1 MRRIFSTFIIILIIA
16 LLLIG
21 LIYSIE
27 KPSKITT
34 ITSYIL
40 TTYTSVYTEKLFIT
54 TTFTLTTTSQIPSTI
69 ITETITI
76 STTYKPY
83 ITAYFSPKGGCEKA
97 ILEWINRAN
106 KSIHIMIYS
115 FTLDSISDALISA
128 YKKGIEV
135 LIIFEKE
142 QISKY
147 SEDIKL
153 KNAGIIVRYDNNP
166 ALMHNKVMIIDSKVV
181 LTGSFN
187 WSAQAEDKNN
197 ENLLI
202 IIDNEIA
209 ELYEKE
215 FQEIWNESTFY

>member
-1 MRRIFSTFIIILIIA
+1 MKSTAFIIVLIIA
-16 LLLIG
+16 LLLVIE
-21 LIYSIE
+21 LTYFIE
-27 KPSKITT
+27 KPPKITT
-34 ITSYIL
+34 ITSYIS
-40 TTYTSVYTEKLFIT
+40 TTHTNVYTEKLFIT
-54 TTFTLTTTSQIPSTI
+54 TTYTLA
-69 ITETITI
+69 
-76 STTYKPY
+76 TTYKPY
-83 ITAYFSPKGGCEKA
+83 MTAYFSPKGGCEEA
-97 ILEWINRAN
+97 IIEWINKAN

-115 FTLDSISDALISA
+115 FTLDSIGDALITV

-153 KNAGIIVRYDNNP
+153 KNSGINVKYDNNP
-166 ALMHNKVMIIDSKVV
+166 ALMHNKVMIIDNKVV

-187 WSAQAEDKNN
+187 WSSQAEDKNN

-202 IIDNEIA
+202 IIDNELA

-215 FQEIWNESTFY
+215 FQKIWSEATK

>member
-1 MRRIFSTFIIILIIA
+1 MKRIIIKRIVS
-16 LLLIG
+16 LLYLIG
-21 LIYSIE
+21 AFSLLVIGLTYFIE

-34 ITSYIL
+34 ITSYIS
-40 TTYTSVYTEKLFIT
+40 TTYTNVYTEKIFIT
-54 TTFTLTTTSQIPSTI
+54 TTYTLT
-69 ITETITI
+69 
-76 STTYKPY
+76 TTYKPY
-83 ITAYFSPKGGCEKA
+83 MTAYFSPKGGCERA
-97 ILEWINRAN
+97 IIEWINRAN

-115 FTLDSISDALISA
+115 FTLDSIGDALITA

-135 LIIFEKE
+135 LIIFERE

-153 KNAGIIVRYDNNP
+153 KNSGINVKYDNNP
-166 ALMHNKVMIIDSKVV
+166 ALMHNKVMIIDNKVV

-187 WSAQAEDKNN
+187 WSYQAEDKNN

-202 IIDNEIA
+202 IMDNELA

-215 FQEIWNESTFY
+215 FQKIWSET

>member
-1 MRRIFSTFIIILIIA
+1 MKSISTFVIILIIA
-16 LLLIG
+16 LLLAIG
-21 LIYSIE
+21 LIYFIE
-27 KPSKITT
+27 KPLKITT
-34 ITSYIL
+34 ITSYIP
-40 TTYTSVYTEKLFIT
+40 TTYTTVYTEKIFIT
-54 TTFTLTTTSQIPSTI
+54 TIFTSTTTYQIPSTI
-69 ITETITI
+69 ITETITTT
-76 STTYKPY
+76 STYKPY
-83 ITAYFSPKGGCEKA
+83 MTAYFSPKGGCEEA
-97 ILEWINRAN
+97 IIEWINKAN

-115 FTLDSISDALISA
+115 FTLDSISDVLISV

-153 KNAGIIVRYDNNP
+153 KNSGINVKYDNNP

-187 WSAQAEDKNN
+187 WSSQAEDKNN

-215 FQEIWNESTFY
+215 FQKIWNEST

>member
-1 MRRIFSTFIIILIIA
+1 MKSTAFIIVLIIA
-16 LLLIG
+16 LLLVIG
-21 LIYSIE
+21 LTYFIE
-27 KPSKITT
+27 KTSKITT
-34 ITSYIL
+34 ITSYIS
-40 TTYTSVYTEKLFIT
+40 TTHTNVYTEKLFIT
-54 TTFTLTTTSQIPSTI
+54 TTYTLA
-69 ITETITI
+69 
-76 STTYKPY
+76 TTYKPY
-83 ITAYFSPKGGCEKA
+83 MTAYFSPKGGCEEA
-97 ILEWINRAN
+97 IIEWINKAN

-115 FTLDSISDALISA
+115 FTLDSIGDALITV

-153 KNAGIIVRYDNNP
+153 KNSGINVKYDNNP
-166 ALMHNKVMIIDSKVV
+166 ALMHNKVMIIDNKVV

-187 WSAQAEDKNN
+187 WSSQAEDKNN

-202 IIDNEIA
+202 IMDNELA

-215 FQEIWNESTFY
+215 FQKIWSET

>member
-1 MRRIFSTFIIILIIA
+1 MKSTAFIIVLIIA
-16 LLLIG
+16 LLLVIG
-21 LIYSIE
+21 LTYFIE
-27 KPSKITT
+27 KTSKITT
-34 ITSYIL
+34 ITSYIS
-40 TTYTSVYTEKLFIT
+40 TTHTNVYTEKLFIT
-54 TTFTLTTTSQIPSTI
+54 TTYTLA
-69 ITETITI
+69 
-76 STTYKPY
+76 TTYKPY
-83 ITAYFSPKGGCEKA
+83 MTAYFSPKGGCEKS
-97 ILEWINRAN
+97 IIEWINKAN

-115 FTLDSISDALISA
+115 FTLDSIGDALITV

-153 KNAGIIVRYDNNP
+153 KNSGINVKYDNNP
-166 ALMHNKVMIIDSKVV
+166 ALMHNKVMIIDNKVV

-187 WSAQAEDKNN
+187 WSSQAEDKNN

-202 IIDNEIA
+202 IMDNELA

-215 FQEIWNESTFY
+215 FQKIWSET

>member
-1 MRRIFSTFIIILIIA
+1 MKSISTFVIILIIA
-16 LLLIG
+16 LLLAIG
-21 LIYSIE
+21 LIYFIE
-27 KPSKITT
+27 KPPKITT
-34 ITSYIL
+34 ITSYVP
-40 TTYTSVYTEKLFIT
+40 TTYTSTYTEKLFIT
-54 TTFTLTTTSQIPSTI
+54 TTFTLITTYQIPSTI

-83 ITAYFSPKGGCEKA
+83 MTAYFSPKGGCEKA
-97 ILEWINRAN
+97 IIEWINKAN

-115 FTLDSISDALISA
+115 FTLDSISDALILA

-142 QISKY
+142 QISTY

-153 KNAGIIVRYDNNP
+153 KNAGINVKYDSNP
-166 ALMHNKVMIIDSKVV
+166 ASMHNKVMVIDSKVV

-187 WSAQAEDKNN
+187 WSSQAENKNN

-215 FQEIWNESTFY
+215 FQKIWNEST

>member
-1 MRRIFSTFIIILIIA
+1 M
-16 LLLIG
+16 
-21 LIYSIE
+21 
-27 KPSKITT
+27 
-34 ITSYIL
+34 
-40 TTYTSVYTEKLFIT
+40 
-54 TTFTLTTTSQIPSTI
+54 
-69 ITETITI
+69 
-76 STTYKPY
+76 
-83 ITAYFSPKGGCEKA
+83 TAYFSPKGGCEEA
-97 ILEWINRAN
+97 IIEWINKAN

-115 FTLDSISDALISA
+115 FTLDSIGDALITV

-153 KNAGIIVRYDNNP
+153 KNSGINVKYDNNP
-166 ALMHNKVMIIDSKVV
+166 ALMHNKVMIIDNKVV

-187 WSAQAEDKNN
+187 WSSQAEDKNN

-202 IIDNEIA
+202 IMDNELA

-215 FQEIWNESTFY
+215 FQKIWSET